1 MPFSP
6 FEEMDVA
13 LPQYLSFKIWLGG
26 IEKCL
31 FVRGITMADVGGV
44 LERSLAVFDVG
55 DLQRLSEIARKDLQ
69 RFIAN
74 DRESRVDFSNKI
86 LCVALCQGAA
96 LHQVNRTNGVKDID
110 VYTFFAADE
119 GKRFPPRRPVM
130 NYDFGS
136 SKFGRHPDDLGY
148 IGRRVD
154 CLGRSIAYAVGT
166 SPIEALQNFLL
177 KKPTGTARLLAQKA
191 VVIIDPVEYRGDVVW
206 PKPVMISD

>member
-6 FEEMDVA
+6 FEEVDVA
-13 LPQYLSFKIWLGG
+13 LRQCLTSKIWLGG

-31 FVRGITMADVGGV
+31 FVRGITMADIGGV
-44 LERSLAVFDVG
+44 LERSLAVFDAG

-74 DRESRVDFSNKI
+74 DRESRIDFSSKI

-96 LHQVNRTNGVKDID
+96 LHQVNKTNGVKDID

-119 GKRFPPRRPVM
+119 GKLFPPRHPVM

-166 SPIEALQNFLL
+166 SPIEAL
-177 KKPTGTARLLAQKA
+177 
-191 VVIIDPVEYRGDVVW
+191 
-206 PKPVMISD
+206 